1 MAAKVIFD
9 FKFNEGT
16 ISEGKKTVGEIL
28 VDTRKFDGCL
38 GVEVIED
45 VKDSTHFVFIES
57 WVSQDHYSA
66 YTTWRAGEGRTNLG
80 SFFAGPPAVTI
91 YETTDI

>member
-16 ISEGKKTVGEIL
+16 ISDRKKTFGEIL
-28 VDTRKFDGCL
+28 IDTRKFDGCL

-45 VKDSTHFVFIES
+45 CKDSAHFVFIES
-57 WVSQDHYSA
+57 WLSQDHYSA
-66 YTTWRAGEGRTNLG
+66 YATWRAGGRGKDEPWCLLCRTSSSHNL
-80 SFFAGPPAVTI
+80 
-91 YETTDI
+91 